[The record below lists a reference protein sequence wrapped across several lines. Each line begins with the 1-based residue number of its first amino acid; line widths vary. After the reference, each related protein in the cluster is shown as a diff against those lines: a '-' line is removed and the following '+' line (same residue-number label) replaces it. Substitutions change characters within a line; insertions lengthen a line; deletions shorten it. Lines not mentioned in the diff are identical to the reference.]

1 MSEKDSSFDAL
12 LRLAAPNE
20 KKVEH
25 NKKLQYAVINEGG
38 TYLLHRISHHTVD
51 GDWVTLFT
59 ECCNN
64 NIKAHATKVTFYE
77 TRPINSV
84 HDDRCLGIGTT
95 VLEHSID

>member
-1 MSEKDSSFDAL
+1 MGKDTSFDAL
-12 LRLAAPNE
+12 IRLAKPSE
-20 KKVEH
+20 KKAEH

-38 TYLLHRISHHTVD
+38 TYLLHRISHHIVE

-59 ECCNN
+59 ECCSN

-84 HDDRCLGIGTT
+84 HDDRCLGIGTAI
-95 VLEHSID
+95 LEQIID